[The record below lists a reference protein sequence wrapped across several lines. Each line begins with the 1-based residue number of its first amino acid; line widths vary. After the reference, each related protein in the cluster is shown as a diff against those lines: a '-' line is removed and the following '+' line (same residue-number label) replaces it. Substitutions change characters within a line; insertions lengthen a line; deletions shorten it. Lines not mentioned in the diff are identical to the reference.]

1 MVALTPEAPQRSFAA
16 MYATLMQ
23 DAQVTLPSP
32 EQIRAKPKDWALF
45 LDIDGT
51 LLEMA
56 PTPDAVVVPDELVP
70 LLAGLV
76 KTFDGA
82 VALSTGRLVGD
93 ADRLFAPL
101 KLTTCGV
108 HGTEV
113 RRAAGEET
121 LMLVPPVP
129 TELAAAVTSLAGWA
143 PGVLV
148 EQKGAGLAV
157 HYRNAP
163 DAQVFLERELMRI
176 LAKHEDYFVRPGRRV
191 LEVVPKGYSKGT
203 ALAWLMRSPPFR
215 GRRPV
220 MIGDDVGD
228 QPALEAAE
236 RRGGFGLKVAGE
248 LFDRAEA
255 DFHSVIAVRSWLSA
269 LAA

>member
-1 MVALTPEAPQRSFAA
+1 MRQTAPAA
-16 MYATLMQ
+16 
-23 DAQVTLPSP
+23 
-32 EQIRAKPKDWALF
+32 EQIRARAGEWALF

-56 PTPDAVVVPDELVP
+56 PTPDAVVVPPGLVP
-70 LLAGLV
+70 LLKGLV
-76 KTFDGA
+76 RTFEGA
-82 VALSTGRLVGD
+82 VALSTGRLVSD

-101 KLTTCGV
+101 QLTTCGV

-113 RRAAGEET
+113 RKVAGEDT

-129 TELAAAVTSLAGWA
+129 AALANAVGGLVRAA
-143 PGVLV
+143 PGTLV
-148 EQKGAGLAV
+148 ERKGAGLAV
-157 HYRNAP
+157 HYRKAP
-163 DAQVFLERELMRI
+163 QAQAMLEREIGRI
-176 LAKHEDYFVRPGRRV
+176 LAGYEDYVVRPGRRV

-248 LFDRAEA
+248 LFGLVEA
-255 DFHSVIAVRSWLSA
+255 DFRSVPEVREWLTV
-269 LAA
+269 LAR